1 MKNHDKI
8 RDKLSIDKD
17 IKWLDS
23 WLEDYYQNYYLDGN
37 TIFGKTPRQQIVEV
51 IISKLSTH
59 TQEVDNKI
67 DAEIAKYREWFKKAE
82 DGSEAAFMYLSK
94 LQALIDIKHLLTK
107 DL

>member
-1 MKNHDKI
+1 MNHDKI

-51 IISKLSTH
+51 VISKLSTH
-59 TQEVDNKI
+59 TQEVVEKI
-67 DAEIAKYREWFKKAE
+67 EKMKKE
-82 DGSEAAFMYLSK
+82 YPSPFDGRAFISHDVRYEKGYNDGLD
-94 LQALIDIKHLLTK
+94 DIKHLLTK